1 MGLKRRG
8 PVGHEGGVPATD
20 EVGAGVPDGVAH
32 DELRSRMR
40 EGVVPHAVAGEVVAG
55 GGEAREEGRGG
66 VAVPADGLVIC
77 VVADVERVLSIAR
90 DGRRPGAAQ
99 YAAVKA

>member
-1 MGLKRRG
+1 
-8 PVGHEGGVPATD
+8 
-20 EVGAGVPDGVAH
+20 
-32 DELRSRMR
+32 MR

-66 VAVPADGLVIC
+66 VAVSADGLVVG

-90 DGRRPGAAQ
+90 DGRRPGTAQ
-99 YAAVKA
+99 HAGQSPR